1 MRTPRYKLENWAEV
15 KVKFKILT
23 LAEIGENGLRVF
35 FYPGSV
41 SSEVSLT
48 DNKWKMVRTDLD
60 WVKMKSCQ
68 KRRKKN
74 RRTMGI
80 VKLHLIWSSITKLG
94 TCWLDFRFPCWSIVN
109 MSALI
114 VIIMIMITITI
125 TITITMIIIKLRNST
140 WLQDLCGQTSC
151 LTDRQGPTR
160 SASISRSEEHKD
172 HDDDGDDDG
181 DGYGD
186 DGDGDAD
193 WWWYWR

>member
-68 KRRKKN
+68 NRRKKN

-114 VIIMIMITITI
+114 VIIMI
-125 TITITMIIIKLRNST
+125 IIKIKNST